1 MYADIIVDISQESL
15 DKTYQYRVPTIW
27 GDKIK
32 IGTPVIIPFGNGNR
46 TLRGYVIGLTEQ
58 PAIEESRIKDLLAVQ
73 EKGIAIEEQFIVLA
87 YWIKEHFSGTM
98 NEALKTVLPVK
109 RAIQEVKRR
118 SVVLCSE
125 EMARTALETAVKKK
139 HVAKVRVLEA
149 LLVNPKLSYDAVQKK
164 LAIPRATLVSLEKEG
179 VLRIEEEQAYR
190 NPIQGKE
197 YGKQKPILNE
207 EQETAVRT
215 ILHDYD
221 AGKRL
226 TYLVHGITGSGKTEI
241 YMEVIEHVVEQG
253 KQVIML
259 IPEIALTFQTVNRFY
274 QRFGDRVS
282 ILHSRL
288 SAGERYDQYLRAKR
302 GEIDI
307 MIGPRSALFT
317 PFERL
322 GLIVMDEEHEA
333 TYKSETTPKYHAR
346 ETAIF
351 RAKQTNSSVILGS
364 ATPSL
369 EAYYRAE
376 QREYKLLT
384 LKHRAKKAIP
394 PKIEI
399 VDLREELKNKNRS
412 MFSFALQEK
421 LAERLGRGEQSM
433 LFINRRGYAGFISCR
448 SCGTVIKCPH
458 CDVSLTSHTN
468 GKLLCHYCGYE
479 EVMPSICPA
488 CGSKYIAAF
497 GTGTQK
503 VEEAVK
509 KQFPQA
515 RVLRMD
521 ADTTKN
527 KAGHEKIIEV
537 FANEEADILIGTQMI
552 VKGHDFPKV
561 TLVGIIAAD
570 LSLHA
575 GDYRAAERT
584 YELLSQAAGRAGRD
598 KLPGEVI
605 IQTYQPEHYSVVA
618 ASNGN
623 YEMFYEQ
630 EMAYRRLMQYPPAA
644 MVLSILLL
652 GKDEQKTKQA
662 GEQLKRCIVQLEKQQ
677 QQKIQC
683 IGPAPAM
690 LSKANDLYRFI
701 LYIKEEN
708 ETWILQIHQHLEYYK
723 KQVEAEYNCIIQ
735 FNFNPMGNE

>member
-15 DKTYQYRVPTIW
+15 DKTYQYRVPKVLEE
-27 GDKIK
+27 KIT
-32 IGTPVIIPFGNGNR
+32 IGTPVVIPFGNGNR

-58 PAIEESRIKDLLAVQ
+58 PAIEESRIKDLRAVQ

-87 YWIKEHFSGTM
+87 YWIKEHFGGTM

-118 SVVLCSE
+118 SVILCSE
-125 EMARTALETAVKKK
+125 AKAKEVLEIAVKKK

-149 LLVNPKLSYDAVQKK
+149 LLTNPKLSYDAVQKK
-164 LAIPRATLVSLEKEG
+164 LAIPRATLASLEKEG

-207 EQETAVRT
+207 EQETAVHT

-221 AGKRL
+221 AGRRL
-226 TYLVHGITGSGKTEI
+226 TYLVHGITGSGKTEV
-241 YMEVIEHVVEQG
+241 YMEVIEHVVAQG

-322 GLIVMDEEHEA
+322 GLIVIDEEHEA

-364 ATPSL
+364 ATPSM

-376 QREYKLLT
+376 QGEYTLLT

-399 VDLREELKNKNRS
+399 VDLREELKKKNRS
-412 MFSFALQEK
+412 MFSFTLQEK
-421 LAERLGRGEQSM
+421 LAERLERGEQSM

-479 EVMPSICPA
+479 ETMPSVCPS
-488 CGSKYIAAF
+488 CGSRYIAAF

-527 KAGHEKIIEV
+527 KAGHEKIIEA

-618 ASNGN
+618 AANGN

-630 EMAYRRLMQYPPAA
+630 EMAYRKLMQYPPAA
-644 MVLSILLL
+644 VVLSVLLL
-652 GKDEQKTKQA
+652 GKNEQQVKQA
-662 GEQLKRCIVQLEKQQ
+662 GERLKECICQLEKQQ

-701 LYIKEEN
+701 LYIKEGN
-708 ETWILQIHQHLEYYK
+708 ETWILQIHEHLEYYK

>member
-15 DKTYQYRVPTIW
+15 DKTYQYRVPAVW
-27 GDKIK
+27 EDKIK
-32 IGTPVIIPFGNGNR
+32 IGTPVVIPFGNGNR

-58 PAIEESRIKDLLAVQ
+58 PAIEESRIKDLLTVQ
-73 EKGIAIEEQFIVLA
+73 EKRIAIEEQFIVLA
-87 YWIKEHFSGTM
+87 YWIKEHFGGTM

-376 QREYKLLT
+376 QGEYKLLT

-735 FNFNPMGNE
+735 FNFNPMGND